1 VQRQELSREKL
12 LSKFMMSIQAF
23 TYSCC
28 CEAYEARRLIRKSKE
43 SSSKLAG
50 ISSTDNALGSI
61 FSKFGIDGV
70 VCDGKLVVMPRPSA
84 SDDNGAQPFSGRL
97 GRLRYL
103 GLAVMAAAGPL
114 AADLI
119 QLVLPFP
126 LGSSDGD
133 SFTTRASDQPS
144 RAPIV
149 YPILFGNVLT
159 HVVAAICASNG
170 RARAL
175 SDSLELVWPVP
186 FSRNGSFVLSGESS
200 IPMNVDSV
208 VEDSEGFLKLGLLA
222 RMLQVLLG
230 KMDMQGLDNIAGL
243 ETELLV
249 VKSLH
254 KLRLLGGL
262 NTSSL
267 ESRWKLA
274 CITLLE
280 MALAKHSNH
289 GDIPEQ
295 PHVEKAI
302 FDRLNEGCS
311 LAAAAACSYL
321 ADIGIILQVVLPGI
335 MARYSNPDVHT
346 TNDSIH
352 DDNNLATL
360 EKLRKC
366 FRIEPIGEMLDS
378 GAIVEVVSNWYENAR
393 RHEKGP
399 FLTGEIISAAGATSV
414 CSRLF
419 RTQGFRIFD
428 WPMESCNYDAKSK
441 SNLSSH
447 KAKGTAGVSDTT
459 EPQGEAP
466 VPMEIDAL
474 QPSGIRAAASELQRV
489 APSLVAFGSK
499 KSVQL
504 IGGYSS
510 ELFSKAN
517 GRPRVAMIP
526 TSYTDL
532 YAELG
537 QLLPDSEQTAVCFI
551 CGEVLNAGGKG
562 ECTRHSF
569 KCGAGTGMFFLLQ
582 DCAGLIMHNSKA
594 AYIHSPYVDSHG
606 ETPQY
611 RGRPLNLDLDRYDHL
626 REVWSGHSV
635 RQQVLAER
643 GSSRQIIVPD
653 FY

>member
-1 VQRQELSREKL
+1 
-12 LSKFMMSIQAF
+12 MMSIQAF

-28 CEAYEARRLIRKSKE
+28 CEAYEARRLIRKSTE
-43 SSSKLAG
+43 SSSKPAG

-70 VCDGKLVVMPRPSA
+70 VCDGKMVVMPRPSA
-84 SDDNGAQPFSGRL
+84 SDDNGAQPFNGRL

-119 QLVLPFP
+119 QLVLSFP
-126 LGSSDGD
+126 LGSSDSD
-133 SFTTRASDQPS
+133 SFTTRAQPS

-186 FSRNGSFVLSGESS
+186 FSRNGSFVPSSESS

-254 KLRLLGGL
+254 KLRFLGGL
-262 NTSSL
+262 NTSTL

-321 ADIGIILQVVLPGI
+321 ADIGIILQVLLPGI

-346 TNDSIH
+346 TSDPIH
-352 DDNNLATL
+352 DDNSLATL

-378 GAIVEVVSNWYENAR
+378 DAIVEVVSNWYEDAR
-393 RHEKGP
+393 RHEKGA

-441 SNLSSH
+441 SNLSSQ

-459 EPQGEAP
+459 EPLGEAP

-474 QPSGIRAAASELQRV
+474 RPSGIRAAPSELLQRV
-489 APSLVAFGSK
+489 SPSLVAFGSE

-626 REVWSGHSV
+626 REVWSGHAV